1 MNRKHRRADEKHG
14 GNPFHFAD
22 SISSAIGGQTLSRA
36 KMRGGKRRAEERGEP
51 GGWGAPTGC
60 GSQAMRLT
68 AVAHA
73 KIARALSMAYYP
85 AARWGHRALP
95 PLPTRI
101 TRGHAAR
108 ALPSRRA
115 TRAAQWS
122 AAGPPGSRPTAI
134 VLAHYPP
141 FAAVRSRLPL
151 RPLNSREHCSP
162 CLVSTDMGISQDN
175 WGRSCHGRDG
185 LV

>member
-95 PLPTRI
+95 PLPTAITHADYAWPCSPRI
-101 TRGHAAR
+101 T
-108 ALPSRRA
+108 LRRA
-115 TRAAQWS
+115 TRAARWS

-141 FAAVRSRLPL
+141 FAAVRTRLPL
-151 RPLNSREHCSP
+151 RTRISHAHCPP
-162 CLVSTDMGISQDN
+162 CPVATVYGDFARQ
-175 WGRSCHGRDG
+175 
-185 LV
+185 